1 VEHWGSSGE
10 VGALTELGKILGAGL
25 ATLRLELDST
35 QRGQLLELARL
46 LDRWNERINLS
57 GHRGAADLLSRS
69 ILEALALARELP
81 EVDSIV
87 DLGSGAGFPGLPI
100 AILRPDTRVLL
111 VEARERRHHFQRA
124 AIRSLRANNVRA
136 LRGRIEELE
145 AEPARLAIAQAV
157 VPPPRM
163 LPAMFPWIS
172 SGGYAVIPGSE
183 TPPEPGTHAELLDSE
198 VRRYRTPVSNLA
210 RTLWIGRRR

>member
-1 VEHWGSSGE
+1 M
-10 VGALTELGKILGAGL
+10 
-25 ATLRLELDST
+25 LDAT
-35 QRGQLLELARL
+35 QRDRL
-46 LDRWNERINLS
+46 LDLTVLLEQWNERINLS
-57 GHRGAADLLSRS
+57 GHRSAADLMSRL
-69 ILEALALARELP
+69 ILDSLAIAKELP

-100 AILRPDTRVLL
+100 AIQRPRAQVLL
-111 VEARERRHHFQRA
+111 VEAREKRHHFQRA
-124 AIRSLRANNVRA
+124 AIRALRCENVRA

-145 AEPARLAIAQAV
+145 PETSQLAIAQAV

-163 LPAMFPWIS
+163 LPVMLPWVS

-183 TPPEPGTHAELLDSE
+183 TPPEPGTHDQIVDFE
-198 VRRYRTPVSNLA
+198 VRHYRAPAGGPV